1 MLNIKFYIFLVF
13 IPFLTL
19 SVILLIALLAVFNT
33 TLASNSICHITRKP
47 LMLPAPGDVY
57 KKPVQFY
64 TNVTVSVFAP
74 VVSPLDVYTNT
85 TKSTAFAPAQNIKVA
100 DILEEDADA
109 SHVRVMR
116 IAGFIAQS
124 TIFLFV
130 YTIVTMDVE
139 NFEESEAEVPV
150 FKLYRARE
158 IQTCPLPARQNVMI
172 VRQFVE
178 TESNC

>member
-1 MLNIKFYIFLVF
+1 MLNIV
-13 IPFLTL
+13 
-19 SVILLIALLAVFNT
+19 LLIALLAVFHT
-33 TLASNSICHITRKP
+33 TLASNGVCQITKKP

-64 TNVTVSVFAP
+64 TNVTVPVFAP
-74 VVSPLDVYTNT
+74 VVSPLEVYTNT
-85 TKSTAFAPAQNIKVA
+85 TKATAFAPAQNIKVA
-100 DILEEDADA
+100 AILEEDADA
-109 SHVRVMR
+109 IHVKSMR

-124 TIFLFV
+124 ILFLFV

-178 TESNC
+178 MESNC